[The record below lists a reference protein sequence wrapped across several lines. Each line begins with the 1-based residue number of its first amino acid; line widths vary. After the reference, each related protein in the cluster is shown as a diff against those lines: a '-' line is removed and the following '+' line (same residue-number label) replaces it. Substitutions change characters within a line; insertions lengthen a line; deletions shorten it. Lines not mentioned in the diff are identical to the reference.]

1 MEQTNEVKVNDN
13 SNLCLSSDAS
23 LNTFQSQQVL
33 NITEKATVTLT
44 NAYHLS
50 EIKQNEA
57 IIKTAKG
64 IIWAGFAVIAIGVI
78 FSFIGKTDA
87 AIVTTASGVITEFI
101 SGIMFAFVTMSNK
114 SKLKYFEQLSITEEG
129 EKHMKMI
136 LSLDNKKAQEK
147 LIEKMVQNYCERR
160 K

>member
-1 MEQTNEVKVNDN
+1 MKLSTNSE
-13 SNLCLSSDAS
+13 LCVSSDTN
-23 LNTFQSQQVL
+23 LNTFQNQQTL
-33 NITEKATVTLT
+33 KITENATLTLT

-50 EIKQNEA
+50 EIKQNET
-57 IIKTAKG
+57 IINTAKKVIWVGIG
-64 IIWAGFAVIAIGVI
+64 IITIGIIFALVGKVDVAIL
-78 FSFIGKTDA
+78 
-87 AIVTTASGVITEFI
+87 TTVSGIITEFI

-114 SKLKYFEQLSITEEG
+114 SKLKYFEQLTISEEG

-147 LIEKMVQNYCERR
+147 LIEKMVENYCERR